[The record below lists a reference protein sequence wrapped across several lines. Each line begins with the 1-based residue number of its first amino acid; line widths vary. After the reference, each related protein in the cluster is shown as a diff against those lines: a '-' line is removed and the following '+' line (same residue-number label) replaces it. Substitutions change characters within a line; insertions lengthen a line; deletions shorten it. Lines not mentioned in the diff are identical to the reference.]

1 MFNCLLLIIFCNAS
15 VKQKFFIKAKEI
27 SKNFVNKN
35 VVSFAGVS
43 IRDSLLRVAEVLG
56 LDLEGVPQAL
66 LNASVQKVA
75 DMVGVTVDTPSV
87 DLSALAQSI
96 IAKIDE
102 ETLASD
108 GTPGA
113 LHRAWDQVK
122 RYLLPSTEGAI
133 FNFSSVMVLLG
144 GIGLLLIVRYLRIRQ
159 ADILD
164 RLSKARGVLEALGVL
179 MTLFR
184 SSRRREAHQA
194 DRQSTGSPPESVVIE
209 MEEKPPTYNQ
219 AVASTREG
227 PYRPLL
233 ACIPEETASLLALE
247 VSTRPNTP
255 ASVRPSRPAT
265 PPSTASPPPSPT
277 QTTSSS
283 SPSPPPPPTSGF
295 IPRGSLLAAHGG
307 ARPKVPQPS
316 GEREDEVRILFPRYI
331 FFMIAQFFYV

>member
-1 MFNCLLLIIFCNAS
+1 MS
-15 VKQKFFIKAKEI
+15 IK
-27 SKNFVNKN
+27 
-35 VVSFAGVS
+35 
-43 IRDSLLRVAEVLG
+43 DSLLRVAEALG

-75 DMVGVTVDTPSV
+75 EMVGVTIDTPSV
-87 DLSALAQSI
+87 DLSSLAQSI
-96 IAKIDE
+96 IDKIDE

-113 LHRAWDQVK
+113 LHRAWEHVK
-122 RYLLPSTEGAI
+122 RHLLPSTEGAI

-144 GIGLLLIVRYLRIRQ
+144 GIGLLLVVRYLRNRQ

-179 MTLFR
+179 VSIFR
-184 SSRRREAHQA
+184 SPRRREARQA
-194 DRQSTGSPPESVVIE
+194 DRQATDTPPESVVIE

-219 AVASTREG
+219 AVASTSDG

-247 VSTRPNTP
+247 VSTRPTTP
-255 ASVRPSRPAT
+255 ASARPSRPAT
-265 PPSTASPPPSPT
+265 PPRAASPPPSPSPT

-283 SPSPPPPPTSGF
+283 STPSPPPPPTSGF
-295 IPRGSLLAAHGG
+295 IPRGSPLAAHGG

-316 GEREDEVRILFPRYI
+316 GEREDEVKNFFQDIFNNNLFFLGIITNSHR
-331 FFMIAQFFYV
+331 